1 MASLDRVKV
10 LKSPDLRNNPGSL
23 SDLRKNPG
31 SLPGLK
37 KLWKYSSASAELS
50 CPQDGCILFRLNIRP
65 KTKDR
70 RSSSMIDEE
79 TVIILVSVGYFN
91 LQREPIKIFCQ
102 YIQ

>member
-37 KLWKYSSASAELS
+37 KLWKYSSASAESS
-50 CPQDGCILFRLNIRP
+50 CPHDGCILFKLNMRP

-70 RSSSMIDEE
+70 QSSFMIGEE
-79 TVIILVSVGYFN
+79 NVIILLSVYYFK
-91 LQREPIKIFCQ
+91 LQCKPIQIFPST
-102 YIQ
+102 

>member
-79 TVIILVSVGYFN
+79 TVIILVSVGYFD
-91 LQREPIKIFCQ
+91 LQCKPIKIFCQ
-102 YIQ
+102 YIH